1 MKTTFEQLGNLLVR
15 DYKIPPDSL
24 ALDTPFENLG
34 IDSLGMAELMFYI
47 EDEFKIKLSNEPVEL
62 PTVGH
67 VVRYIDQLIASQQPN
82 NNPSNNPSN
91 NEVTKVINSTQTL

>member
-1 MKTTFEQLGNLLVR
+1 MKTTFERLGMMLVR

-47 EDEFKIKLSNEPVEL
+47 EDEFSVKLPNEQVEL
-62 PTVGH
+62 STVGH
-67 VVRYIDQLIASQQPN
+67 VVRYIDQLVTSQLN
-82 NNPSNNPSN
+82 NNID
-91 NEVTKVINSTQTL
+91 ETKVVNSSQTL